1 MKLFTILS
9 GVVSLAATVLA
20 YSNPLSC
27 SGTCTNAHDPSLI
40 KRTSDGTYFRFS
52 TGGGIAIHTASSIQ
66 GPWVYKGQVLPN
78 GANVANSGKTDL
90 WAPDV
95 SLVGSTYYL
104 YYTASSF
111 GTQNSVIGLATSS
124 TMDVGSWSDKGST
137 GISSDSSKSY
147 NAIDANLIKVGSQY
161 LMNFGSFWHD
171 IYQVEMKS
179 TPNTVSASAGP
190 SYNTIF
196 QPSGTHAVEG
206 AYMINYNGGYYM
218 FFSEGICCGLDK
230 NRPAAG
236 QEYKIKVC
244 RSNSAT
250 GGFVDQS
257 GKSCTNGGGTVV
269 LPSHGNIYAPGGQ
282 GVYNDPS
289 LGWVLYY
296 HYVDTTIG
304 YADGQKRLGVNEI
317 KWVNGWPTV

>member
-1 MKLFTILS
+1 MKLVTILS

-20 YSNPLSC
+20 YSNPLPC
-27 SGTCTNAHDPSLI
+27 SGTCGNAHDPSLI
-40 KRTSDGTYFRFS
+40 RRTSDGTYFRFS
-52 TGGGIAIHTASSIQ
+52 TGGGIAVHTASSAQ

-95 SLVGSTYYL
+95 SLVGNTYYL
-104 YYTASSF
+104 YYTASAF
-111 GTQNSVIGLATSS
+111 GTQNSVIGLATSPS
-124 TMDVGSWSDKGST
+124 MDVGTWSDKGST

-147 NAIDANLIKVGSQY
+147 NAIDANLVKVGNQY

-171 IYQVEMKS
+171 IYQVEMNT
-179 TPNTVSASAGP
+179 TPNTVNSKAGGA
-190 SYNTIF
+190 YNTIF
-196 QPSGTHAVEG
+196 KPAGTHDIEG
-206 AYMINYNGGYYM
+206 SYMINHNGGYYM
-218 FFSEGICCGLDK
+218 FFSEGICCNLDK

-250 GGFVDQS
+250 GGFVDQT
-257 GKSCTNGGGTVV
+257 GKSCTNGGGTLV

-282 GVYNDPS
+282 GVYNDPVM
-289 LGWVLYY
+289 GWILYY
-296 HYVDTTIG
+296 HYVDTNIG
-304 YADGQKRLGVNEI
+304 YADGQKLFGVNKI